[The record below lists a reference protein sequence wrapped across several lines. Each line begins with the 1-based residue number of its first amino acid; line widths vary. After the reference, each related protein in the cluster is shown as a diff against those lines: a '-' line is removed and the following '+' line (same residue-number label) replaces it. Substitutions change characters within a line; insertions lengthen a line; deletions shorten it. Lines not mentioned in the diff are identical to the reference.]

1 MLALADDAYLVV
13 VQYCSTLVD
22 APSVAGGEPFA
33 GGFRLVD
40 AGLEEDSYL
49 AALREGEVAGSVAF
63 QRRADTFRKLLL
75 RLYNY
80 IAETLNGCLIVG
92 LCRALLLFYVAHG
105 NDNSYKFHNFEF

>member
-33 GGFRLVD
+33 GGLRLID
-40 AGLEEDSYL
+40 AGLEEDAYL
-49 AALREGEVAGSVAF
+49 GAFGEGEVAGCIAF
-63 QRRADTFRKLLL
+63 ERGADAFRKPLL

-80 IAETLNGCLIVG
+80 IAVALIDV
-92 LCRALLLFYVAHG
+92 LPAVA
-105 NDNSYKFHNFEF
+105 DSFFF

>member
-40 AGLEEDSYL
+40 AGLEEDPYL
-49 AALREGEVAGSVAF
+49 AALREGEVAGGIPL

-75 RLYNY
+75 RLHYDVAVALWGGG
-80 IAETLNGCLIVG
+80 IAAC
-92 LCRALLLFYVAHG
+92 F
-105 NDNSYKFHNFEF
+105 FF

>member
-40 AGLEEDSYL
+40 AGLEEDAYL
-49 AALREGEVAGSVAF
+49 GALGEGEVAGSVAF
-63 QRRADTFRKLLL
+63 ERGADTFRKLLL
-75 RLYNY
+75 RLHNY
-80 IAETLNGCLIVG
+80 IAV
-92 LCRALLLFYVAHG
+92 ALSVALAVVDSLF
-105 NDNSYKFHNFEF
+105 F